1 MVNKAIIFATNAH
14 AGQFRKATKT
24 PYILHPLECGV
35 IVSQMTND
43 EEMIAAAF
51 LHDTV
56 EDCEVSIDTIRQEF
70 GERVATFVAAESE
83 DKSKSWMERKQ
94 ATVDHLQTASKED
107 CIVVLGD
114 KLSNIR
120 SLKRDYQSCGEAL
133 WQRFNQKDKTK
144 IAWYYRSVGAAMGCL
159 AEYKEYQEYMS
170 LVKDVFGDM

>member
-1 MVNKAIIFATNAH
+1 MVNKAIIFATKAH
-14 AGQFRKATKT
+14 AGQFRKATRT

-56 EDCEVSIDTIRQEF
+56 EDCGVSIETIRQEF
-70 GERVATFVAAESE
+70 GDRVAAFVSAESE
-83 DKSKSWMERKQ
+83 DKSKTWMERKQ
-94 ATVDHLQTASKED
+94 STIDHLQTASKEE

-120 SLKRDYQSCGEAL
+120 SLQRDYQICGEEL
-133 WQRFNQKDKTK
+133 WQRFNQKDKAK
-144 IAWYYRSVGAAMGCL
+144 IGWYYQSVGEELQCL
-159 AEYKEYQEYMS
+159 SEYKEYQEYMS
-170 LVKDVFGDM
+170 LIREVFGEK